1 MSDIEIKEGYKM
13 PDINFKVNEEMEK
26 KWQEEE
32 QRRNIEYGTNR
43 FLNSGFPVKYRDV
56 NIMNLSEFQ
65 RKEGS
70 EFLEKLLSKQ
80 RAGMWLCG
88 AAGTGKTCLAS
99 AIAKELAI
107 QNISVSYLKS
117 HYIVSQLKKNQITI
131 KQVIN
136 DIQYSRLIVIDEI
149 GRYPEKE
156 WESYYLFTI
165 LDELYDMNKSV
176 IAISNLPKSDL
187 GILLGLAAVDR
198 FRGVTKTVEFTNMSY
213 RGKANELYIN

>member
-1 MSDIEIKEGYKM
+1 MSDIEIKEGFKM
-13 PDINFKVNEEMEK
+13 PDINFEVDEEMEK

-107 QNISVSYLKS
+107 QNISVSYIKS

-187 GILLGLAAVDR
+187 GILLGNAAADR